1 MKKVFITLALL
12 LILGLAY
19 LASPYISIYNFVN
32 ALQVGDKQTLQQHM
46 NFPAIRA
53 SVRSQVNNAMKNNLK
68 KNKYNPLA
76 IISITASS
84 TIINGLV
91 ECILT
96 PAGLSEII
104 QYGEFHNPLEAL
116 NGYKIPIIPKSTQPK
131 EDKKYNF
138 DMVQSIGFTGF
149 NEFTVKL
156 TVKQSNKP
164 VVLVFVRQDF
174 SWLLQDIDISGV
186 LDSYILLNF

>member
-19 LASPYISIYNFVN
+19 LTSPYIAIYNFVN
-32 ALQVGDKQTLQQHM
+32 ALQVGDKQTIQQHM
-46 NFPAIRA
+46 NFPAVRA

-116 NGYKIPIIPKSTQPK
+116 NGYKIPIIPKPTQPK
-131 EDKKYNF
+131 QDKKYNF

-156 TVKQSNKP
+156 IVKQSKKP

-174 SWLLQDIDISGV
+174 SWLLQDIDMSGV
-186 LDSYILLNF
+186 LDSYVLLNF